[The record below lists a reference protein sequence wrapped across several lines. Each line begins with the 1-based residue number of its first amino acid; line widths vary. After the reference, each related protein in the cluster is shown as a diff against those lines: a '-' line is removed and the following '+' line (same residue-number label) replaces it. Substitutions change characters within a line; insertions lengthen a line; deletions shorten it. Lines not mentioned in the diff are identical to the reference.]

1 MDPSAMTH
9 VHTGPAQAGKRSPL
23 ATALRWL
30 RWPVVVG
37 WVVALVL
44 LHGLSGSL
52 SNVTNNGASAYL
64 PASAASTKVA
74 VLQEA
79 AAGTAG
85 QPQTN
90 AAVVVFAAENG
101 PLTSADQATV
111 AAARAA
117 VARLDGHVTGLAAPG
132 PVEPSADGK
141 AALFSVNITGPA
153 HSDDIDR
160 DAVTAI
166 RAAIPVPRTG
176 LTDAVTGPAAVNAD
190 TAAGNQETALLLT
203 ALIVVAV
210 ILLLAYRSP
219 VLWLLPLLGSIAAII
234 TAQASA
240 HVLADHG
247 LTVSGLSAD
256 ILIVLVFGAGS
267 DYALLLVHRYREELR
282 QHARTEDAMAATL
295 RSTLPTLAASAATVT
310 CAMLCLLTAD
320 SASLHGLGPVGAV
333 GIVSALLAQTTF
345 LPALLLVTGRR
356 AFWPGIPQPGAAS
369 REESRLWA
377 GIATRVAR
385 HPAATA
391 LVVVIALGGAC
402 AGLASLRIDNN
413 PIDNVKGSPGS
424 VTGQRLL
431 DAHYPAGASDPLVV
445 LVPPGQAG
453 GARMAAQATPGVAQV
468 LPGAPVEGY
477 DSFSVTL
484 SADPFGSA
492 GKTAIVSLRQRL
504 GKQAPGALVGGN
516 PAIAYDEAQ
525 TAARD
530 DVIIAPLVL
539 AVIFVIIALL
549 LQAII
554 APLLLVLTTALS
566 FAASF
571 GLSSLLW
578 RHALG
583 FAGVES
589 VIPIY
594 IFIFLVALGVD
605 YNIFLSARIREE
617 SRRVGLRDGT
627 LRGVGVTGGVI
638 TAAGIVLAGT
648 FLALT
653 QIPEVSI
660 AEVGTAVALGVLLDT
675 LLVRTILVPASL
687 ITIGE
692 RVWWPSRP
700 TARLPDTRL
709 PGRPGCPVEAT
720 GPFGHPG
727 LEQAGPVLRRVTVRR
742 AVRGRGR
749 CGRWCGPRRPTPARP
764 GKAGRPGRGRRRRP
778 WRPRRRAG
786 GSP

>member
-1 MDPSAMTH
+1 MDSSAVTH
-9 VHTGPAQAGKRSPL
+9 AQGSSAHVGKPRRL

-79 AAGTAG
+79 AEGTGG

-90 AAVVVFAAENG
+90 AAVVVFAAGNG
-101 PLTSADQATV
+101 TLTSADHAAV
-111 AAARAA
+111 VAARAA
-117 VARLDGHVTGLAAPG
+117 VSRLAGHVTGLAAPG

-141 AALFSVNITGPA
+141 AVLFSVNITGPA
-153 HSDDIDR
+153 NSDDIDR
-160 DAVTAI
+160 NAVTAI
-166 RAAIPVPRTG
+166 RAAIPAPPAG
-176 LTDAVTGPAAVNAD
+176 LANAVTGPAAVNAD
-190 TAAGNQETALLLT
+190 TTAGNQQTALLLT
-203 ALIVVAV
+203 ALIIVAV

-219 VLWLLPLLGSIAAII
+219 VLWLLPLLGAIAAII

-247 LTVSGLSAD
+247 LTVSGLSSD

-282 QHARTEDAMAATL
+282 HHTRTEDAMAATL

-333 GIVSALLAQTTF
+333 GIVAALLAQATF
-345 LPALLLVTGRR
+345 LPALLLVTGRA
-356 AFWPGIPQPGAAS
+356 AFWPGIPRKGATS

-377 GIATRVAR
+377 GIVAGVAR

-391 LVVVIALGGAC
+391 LVVIVALGGAC

-413 PIDNVKGSPGS
+413 PIDNVKGNPGS

-445 LVPPGQAG
+445 LVPPEQTSA
-453 GARMAAQATPGVAQV
+453 ARMAAGQAPGVAEV
-468 LPGAPVEGY
+468 LPGTRVEGY

-492 GKTAIVSLRQRL
+492 GKKAIMSIRQRL
-504 GKQAPGALVGGN
+504 DRQAPGALVGGN

-525 TAARD
+525 TADRD
-530 DVIIAPLVL
+530 DFIIGPLVL

-549 LQAII
+549 LQAIV

-578 RHALG
+578 QHGLG

-617 SRRVGLRDGT
+617 SRRLGLSEGT

-675 LLVRTILVPASL
+675 LLVRTILVPACL
-687 ITIGE
+687 LTIGE
-692 RVWWPSRP
+692 RVWWPDQR
-700 TARLPDTRL
+700 TRN
-709 PGRPGCPVEAT
+709 P
-720 GPFGHPG
+720 
-727 LEQAGPVLRRVTVRR
+727 
-742 AVRGRGR
+742 
-749 CGRWCGPRRPTPARP
+749 
-764 GKAGRPGRGRRRRP
+764 
-778 WRPRRRAG
+778 
-786 GSP
+786 S